1 MITYNKT
8 FNPPAPMLSVTVSGV
23 VRTRPRTTIPALID
37 TGADITAVPIE
48 LAEKLSLY
56 KFGRLQIEG
65 VHGVTSPVYTYEAR
79 LVHDGYAAQEMEV
92 ILTHLPFVILGR
104 DWLQNYYLY
113 LNGPDE
119 QFQLSSTSLPMQN

>member
-1 MITYNKT
+1 MIPYDKT
-8 FNPPAPMLSVTVSGV
+8 FNPPAPMLSITVSGV
-23 VRTRPRTTIPALID
+23 ARTRPRTTVPALID

-79 LVHDGYAAQEMEV
+79 LAHDGHAPQEMEV
-92 ILTHLPFVILGR
+92 ILTHLPFAILGR

-113 LNGPDE
+113 LNGPD
-119 QFQLSSTSLPMQN
+119 QQLQLSNTPLSVQN